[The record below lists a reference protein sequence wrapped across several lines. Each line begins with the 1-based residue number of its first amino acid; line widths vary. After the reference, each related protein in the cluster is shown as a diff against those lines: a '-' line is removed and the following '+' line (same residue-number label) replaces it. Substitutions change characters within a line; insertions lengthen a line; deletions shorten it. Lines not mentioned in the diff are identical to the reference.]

1 MSKIMKIPR
10 EIMRE
15 QKAAAR
21 VRNFDEVPFGLTPAQ
36 AKREA
41 ARCLQ
46 CKNAPC
52 RKGCPVEVDIPAFIA
67 LIKEEDFSGAAA
79 KIKETNSLPAV
90 CGRVCPQEDQCEK
103 LCIRKKIDAPVAI
116 GALERFAADWERSHT
131 SARKRSVPES
141 SAVRVA
147 VIGAGPAGL
156 TAAADLEGKG
166 YRVTILEALHAGG
179 GVLSYGIPEFRLPK
193 EIVKREIEEIQ
204 NQGVELSLNQ
214 VVGPTVSLEELREE
228 GFQAFFIGTGAGL
241 PRFMGIPGENLNGV
255 YSANEYLTRSNLMK
269 AYLFP
274 HYDTPIIRGR
284 QVAVIGGGN
293 VAMDSAR
300 TALRL
305 GAEKVR
311 IVYRRGRAELPARED
326 EVIHAE
332 EEGVEFSFLTLPV
345 EYLGDKQ
352 GRVRTIRSLK
362 MRLGEADSSGRRR
375 PLPIKGSEFSAD
387 CDLVVVA
394 IGNDPNPLLLRAT
407 PGLKLTPRG
416 TIAVDPETGR
426 TSLADV
432 FAGGD
437 IVSGAAT
444 VIEAMGA
451 GKIAARA
458 IDAYLKKSRKR
469 A

>member
-1 MSKIMKIPR
+1 MA
-10 EIMRE
+10 E
-15 QKAAAR
+15 QKAAER
-21 VRNFDEVPFGLTPAQ
+21 VHNFNEVPFGLTPAQ
-36 AKREA
+36 ARREA

-52 RKGCPVEVDIPAFIA
+52 REGCPVEVDIPAFIE
-67 LIKEEDFSGAAA
+67 LIKEGDFHRAAA
-79 KIKETNSLPAV
+79 KIKKTNSLPAI

-103 LCIRKKIDAPVAI
+103 FCIRKKIDTPVAI
-116 GALERFAADWERSHT
+116 GALERFAADWERKHVVPRKKLRKHT
-131 SARKRSVPES
+131 GG
-141 SAVRVA
+141 RVA

-156 TAAADLEGKG
+156 TAAADLAGMG

-204 NQGVELSLNQ
+204 RLGVELFLNQ
-214 VVGPTVSLEELREE
+214 VVGSTVSLEELRRD

-274 HYDTPIIRGR
+274 RYDTPIIRGR
-284 QVAVIGGGN
+284 EVAVIGGGN

-300 TALRL
+300 AALRL
-305 GAEKVR
+305 GAKTVS
-311 IVYRRGRAELPARED
+311 IIYRRSRAEMPARED
-326 EVIHAE
+326 EIVHAE
-332 EEGVEFSFLTLPV
+332 EEGVEFNFLTLPV
-345 EYLGDKQ
+345 EYRGDEG
-352 GRVRTIRSLK
+352 GRVKMARCLK

-375 PLPIKGSEFSAD
+375 PIPIEDSEFTVD
-387 CDLVVVA
+387 RDLVVVA

-407 PGLKLTPRG
+407 PGLKLNPRG
-416 TIAVDPETGR
+416 TIAADPETGQ
-426 TSLADV
+426 TSLPDV

-451 GKIAARA
+451 GKKAARA
-458 IDAYLKKSRKR
+458 MHSYLEAK
-469 A
+469 

>member
-1 MSKIMKIPR
+1 MA
-10 EIMRE
+10 E
-15 QKAAAR
+15 QKPAAR

-36 AKREA
+36 ARREA

-52 RKGCPVEVDIPAFIA
+52 RKGCPVEVDISAFIA
-67 LIKEEDFSGAAA
+67 LIKEGDFSRAAA

-103 LCIRKKIDAPVAI
+103 FCIRKKIDAPVAI
-116 GALERFAADWERSHT
+116 GALERFAADWERKHPVP
-131 SARKRSVPES
+131 RKKPSKLTGI
-141 SAVRVA
+141 RVA

-156 TAAADLEGKG
+156 TAGADLAGMG

-204 NQGVELSLNQ
+204 RLGVELFLNQ
-214 VVGPTVSLEELREE
+214 VVGSTVSLEELRGE

-274 HYDTPIIRGR
+274 RYDTPIIRGR
-284 QVAVIGGGN
+284 KVTVIGGGN

-300 TALRL
+300 AALRL
-305 GAEKVR
+305 GAKTVS
-311 IVYRRGRAELPARED
+311 IIYRRSRAEMPARE
-326 EVIHAE
+326 EEIVHAE
-332 EEGVEFSFLTLPV
+332 EEGVEFKFLTLPV
-345 EYLGDKQ
+345 EYRGDGR
-352 GRVRTIRSLK
+352 GRVKMARCLK

-375 PLPIKGSEFSAD
+375 PIPIEDSEFAVD

-394 IGNDPNPLLLRAT
+394 IGNDPNPLLLQAT
-407 PGLKLTPRG
+407 PGLKLNPRG
-416 TIAVDPETGR
+416 TIAADPESGR
-426 TSLADV
+426 TSLPDV

-451 GKIAARA
+451 GKMAARA
-458 IDAYLKKSRKR
+458 IDAYLKKKQ
-469 A
+469 